1 MLQLGLSLE
10 VVSMCYKV
18 TKDKNETKG
27 SKPHR
32 HNHLQLHL
40 VAQAMKL
47 ELLIYQCTFLKKKV
61 EPTREICNSQARLW
75 NSLPQKKNPLLWC
88 NLEI

>member
-47 ELLIYQCTFLKKKV
+47 E
-61 EPTREICNSQARLW
+61 
-75 NSLPQKKNPLLWC
+75 
-88 NLEI
+88 